1 MTLDPKKLLT
11 LNVRQL
17 PILENAL
24 GHGVSFQPLFI
35 DTANGIWC
43 IRAFFGPGVTLPS
56 HLHTGPV
63 HAYTLS
69 GKWYYAEHPDQ
80 PQTAGSYLY
89 EPASSVP
96 HLFKTP
102 VENTEVTEIIF
113 SVFGA
118 NVNFDEQPAA
128 SPAPRRYSLHSCPHA
143 CFHARLIS
151 VPFSHAPIILPKA
164 TMLCKIANF
173 KKTFAELIWIQRS
186 RLAGE
191 RMATLQTNYSING
204 ERHDESTRR

>member
-1 MTLDPKKLLT
+1 MSPDHKKLLT
-11 LNVRQL
+11 LNVNTS

-24 GHGVSFQPLFI
+24 GPGVSFQPLFL

-43 IRAFFGPGVTLPS
+43 IRALFGPGITLPS

-80 PQTAGSYLY
+80 PQTAGCYLY
-89 EPASSVP
+89 EPASNVP

-102 VENTEVTEIIF
+102 AENVEVTEIIF

-118 NVNFDEQPAA
+118 NVNFDEHGQFHSVMDAGFIQQLVKDLQQAQGLDAVPYIAAPGAVPA
-128 SPAPRRYSLHSCPHA
+128 
-143 CFHARLIS
+143 
-151 VPFSHAPIILPKA
+151 
-164 TMLCKIANF
+164 
-173 KKTFAELIWIQRS
+173 
-186 RLAGE
+186 
-191 RMATLQTNYSING
+191 
-204 ERHDESTRR
+204 

>member
-1 MTLDPKKLLT
+1 MTLDSKKLLT

-102 VENTEVTEIIF
+102 VENTEITEIIF

-118 NVNFDEQPAA
+118 NVNFDEQGQFHSVMDAGFIEQLA
-128 SPAPRRYSLHSCPHA
+128 NSLQQAQHLDA
-143 CFHARLIS
+143 
-151 VPFSHAPIILPKA
+151 VPYIRAPIAVSAPV
-164 TMLCKIANF
+164 
-173 KKTFAELIWIQRS
+173 
-186 RLAGE
+186 
-191 RMATLQTNYSING
+191 
-204 ERHDESTRR
+204 